1 MSASE
6 RWDVVVVGAGPGGA
20 AAAKGCAEKG
30 IKTLVL
36 ERKALPR
43 DKVCSG
49 MIMGPWAHDII
60 RDHFGTIPQK
70 VLTSPP
76 VLKGH
81 QFHVPGA
88 RPEVLDWPTPL
99 AWRKD
104 LDAWLME
111 KAQAAGAEVRE
122 RVRLTQI
129 EPHGQ
134 TIRLLINGPDGDE
147 TLSARWVIG
156 ADGANSVV
164 RKSLFPNLKV
174 PYSTPLRECYSG
186 ALDLEKEY
194 FHWFFPRGLPRP
206 RFNINHKDDFF
217 LIEGSGIR
225 ELRTDIS
232 RILAPYGLD
241 PSQPPV
247 WRDGC
252 LIPKIH
258 QHLMDGSF
266 HPARGNVL
274 LVGDAAGLIF
284 PITFEGIGS
293 ALKSGL
299 AAAEAV
305 RKSNEDG
312 WKAAGHYGGL
322 IQPLLRFI
330 QDLLSCQE
338 NLFSSAT
345 MSSPEPGDLA
355 RSLKEAYE
363 KTLKPIDRENFG

>member
-1 MSASE
+1 MKGLSRNPLE
-6 RWDVVVVGAGPGGA
+6 QWDVVVVGAGPGGA
-20 AAAKGCAEKG
+20 AAAKRCAEAG
-30 IKTLVL
+30 FRTLVL
-36 ERKALPR
+36 EKRALPR

-49 MIMGPWAHDII
+49 MVMGPWAHDIL
-60 RDHFGTIPQK
+60 RDHFGIIPAK

-104 LDAWLME
+104 LDAWLIQ

-122 RVRLTQI
+122 RARLTQV

-156 ADGANSVV
+156 ADGANSAI
-164 RKSLFPNLKV
+164 RKSLFPEMKTAYV
-174 PYSTPLRECYSG
+174 TPIRECYAGSLT
-186 ALDLEKEY
+186 LDKNYL
-194 FHWFFPRGLPRP
+194 HWFFPRGRPRP
-206 RFNINHKDDFF
+206 RFNVNHKGDFF

-225 ELRTDIS
+225 ELREDIN
-232 RILAPYGLD
+232 RILAEYGLD
-241 PSQPPV
+241 PSQPPT

-258 QHLMDGSF
+258 QQLRDGSF
-266 HPARGNVL
+266 HPAQGNVL

-299 AAAEAV
+299 LAAEAV
-305 RKSNEDG
+305 REASQTG
-312 WKAAGHYGGL
+312 RKAAGVYL
-322 IQPLLRFI
+322 RQLQPVLQTI
-330 QDLLSCQE
+330 ETLLSCQE
-338 NLFSSAT
+338 NLFRTTAAST
-345 MSSPEPGDLA
+345 PELPFLA
-355 RSLKEAYE
+355 ESIKSAYE
-363 KTLKPIDRENFG
+363 KTLRLP